1 MQDTLTLK
9 LEEKNKRVRVGSGRL
24 WIHIGR
30 GLLVL
35 ALILV
40 CLEDLWA
47 LELTKPVAKVN
58 NVTLTEAD
66 LEKAL
71 DTIMPA
77 GGFHGGLSSHKRASF
92 RPQAM
97 EKMVEAELLFQE
109 ARTSGIE
116 IDPAAIQSDLDSHIK
131 RFGSKERYRQA
142 LAQAGMSDSQFR
154 RRLTKDRMISKLLE
168 ERVKKKAAATDQDA
182 KSFYQ
187 ANQKSFFR
195 PETRRIRHILVA
207 TKADAAPRQ
216 KRERKARADEVLAK
230 LRAGEEMSVLAWK
243 YSDGPYRVK
252 GGDLGMVHKGRLEPA
267 IERAAAELPLNHISD
282 IIETKHGYH
291 IIRVEAIQPSKQLG
305 FEEVA
310 ANIRKM
316 LTKKKEARLKNE
328 LISRLKS
335 EARIEYY

>member
-1 MQDTLTLK
+1 MLLRR
-9 LEEKNKRVRVGSGRL
+9 KNL
-24 WIHIGR
+24 FIHAG
-30 GLLVL
+30 GGVLVL

-40 CLEDLWA
+40 CLLNDLWA

-58 NVTLTEAD
+58 NETLTEAD

-71 DTIMPA
+71 DKIMPA
-77 GGFHGGLSSHKRASF
+77 GGFHGGMSSHKRASF

-109 ARTSGIE
+109 ARTSGIVV
-116 IDPAAIQSDLDSHIK
+116 DQDALQSDLDSHIK
-131 RFGSKERYRQA
+131 RFGSVERYKQA
-142 LAQAGMSDSQFR
+142 LEQAGMSDNQFR
-154 RRLTKDRMISKLLE
+154 KRLTKDRMINKLLE
-168 ERVKKKAAATDQDA
+168 LHVKNKAAATNQDA
-182 KSFYQ
+182 KTFYQ
-187 ANQKSFFR
+187 ANKKSFFR
-195 PETRRIRHILVA
+195 PETRRIRHILIA
-207 TKADAAPRQ
+207 SKSDASPQQ
-216 KRERKARADEVLAK
+216 KSERRARAEEVLAK

-243 YSDGPYRVK
+243 YSDDPYRVK

-267 IERAAAELPLNHISD
+267 IERAAVELRLNQISD
-282 IIETKHGYH
+282 IIKTKHGYH

-310 ANIRKM
+310 DNIRKM

-328 LISRLKS
+328 LITRLKS

>member
-1 MQDTLTLK
+1 MLLSR
-9 LEEKNKRVRVGSGRL
+9 KNL
-24 WIHIGR
+24 LLHAGR
-30 GLLVL
+30 GLLAL

-71 DTIMPA
+71 DKIMPA
-77 GGFHGGLSSHKRASF
+77 GGFHGGMASHKRASF

-109 ARTSGIE
+109 ARTSGIVV
-116 IDPAAIQSDLDSHIK
+116 DQDALQSDLDSHIK
-131 RFGSKERYRQA
+131 RFGSMERYKQA
-142 LAQAGMSDSQFR
+142 LKQAGMSDSQFR
-154 RRLTKDRMISKLLE
+154 KRLTKDRMIKKFLE
-168 ERVKKKAAATDQDA
+168 LRVMKKAEATDQDA
-182 KSFYQ
+182 KDYYQ
-187 ANQKSFFR
+187 TNQKSFFR

-207 TKADAAPRQ
+207 TKADAAPQQ
-216 KRERKARADEVLAK
+216 KSERKARADEVLAK
-230 LRAGEEMSVLAWK
+230 LRAGEDMSMLAWK
-243 YSDGPYRVK
+243 YSDDPYRVK

-267 IERAAAELPLNHISD
+267 IERAAAKLPLNQISD
-282 IIETKHGYH
+282 IIKTKHGYH
-291 IIRVEAIQPSKQLG
+291 IIRVEAMQPSKQLG

-310 ANIRKM
+310 DNIRKM